1 MTNDYKENILKYVT
15 NDITETSGSNVPSFS
30 TTTTINDSISNMI
43 RTALGTTYVYGGYI
57 YDQTTQNI
65 LIYGYT
71 SESGFMYLVDKD
83 LNELALITELSSG
96 SKLFRLYTL
105 NVDETGN
112 LYGISNDTDET
123 KRVLLF
129 NNVFVKNQA
138 GNYQLVLRQSY
149 IIPNGANYRFKAR
162 SLLWSQKV
170 RNLIKSPNEA
180 TYFISLDNRTT
191 LTTTIVRFTINVG
204 MENEWVFKDL
214 DQNSYMS
221 DMLIEESGD
230 GNTLYFFSES
240 NLTDTTTVYKY
251 TIKDDEIISKV
262 GVDVGVEVELIVA
275 ITPNET
281 YVGGYDEYFTT
292 AGLFKICNNVVK
304 TIETFSSPYDVVNIS
319 LTNDII
325 CLKKGNTLTLNADAQ
340 VGILQ
345 NDTPY
350 YSTTYQAPSS
360 ITTFFIMK
368 SYNLLVFYLTTG
380 TSGNETTTKF
390 ILDYNPLNYNGVAY
404 SGYNQT
410 LAVKGRLYSNG
421 EMVFARNLYNTT
433 LLGNIATSNLQ
444 VPNTLLNDE
453 TIIIQDL
460 VGATNGILINNNTAI
475 TKNIYE
481 TLYVN
486 FIRSLNVLDED
497 TNTTYPN
504 AASYVNQN
512 INTATKQN
520 CENSFVGKV
529 RINYENSTIMQ
540 NINWNYVTDHY
551 ETSFVVDATDEV
563 PTIDYMSN
571 DETTVYISK
580 ELDINVGSY
589 YLVSQKLRIE

>member
-149 IIPNGANYRFKAR
+149 IIPNGANYRFKTR

-275 ITPNET
+275 ITPNEI
-281 YVGGYDEYFTT
+281 YVGGADEDHTT

-304 TIETFSSPYDVVNIS
+304 TIETFNSADEVVNIDLS
-319 LTNDII
+319 NDII
-325 CLKKGNTLTLNADAQ
+325 CLRKRDISSQVQNTQ

-350 YSTTYQAPSS
+350 YSTTYQSPTS